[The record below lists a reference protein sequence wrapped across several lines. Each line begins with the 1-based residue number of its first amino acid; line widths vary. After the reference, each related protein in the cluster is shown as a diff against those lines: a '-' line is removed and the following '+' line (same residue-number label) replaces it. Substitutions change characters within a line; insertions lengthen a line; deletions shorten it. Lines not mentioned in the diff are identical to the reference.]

1 MGNREIHTGF
11 LARKPKGK
19 RPHGKHR
26 RKWEDN
32 IKTDLKEL
40 GGMDW
45 IYLAQGGRKLRALVN
60 TIMSLRVP

>member
-26 RKWEDN
+26 CKWEDN

-40 GGMDW
+40 GWKNGLDLSGSGW
-45 IYLAQGGRKLRALVN
+45 EKIAGSGEHGN
-60 TIMSLRVP
+60 EP